1 LAVTSA
7 KPSPLVPG
15 LPAIAADLPGFES
28 VSIYGL
34 FAPAKTPPAIVN
46 KLHEEVVR
54 ALNRPDVKEKF
65 LASGQEA
72 ISSTPEEYSALIKE
86 DMARM
91 GKVIKAA
98 GIHEE

>member
-1 LAVTSA
+1 
-7 KPSPLVPG
+7 

-28 VSIYGL
+28 ISTYGI
-34 FAPAKTPPAIVN
+34 FAPAKTPPAIIN
-46 KLHEEVVR
+46 KLHEEIVR

-72 ISSTPEEYSALIKE
+72 ISSTPEEYAAFIKE

-98 GIHEE
+98 GIREE